1 LESSPYSQQYRIGQ
15 PLNIELLYKFK
26 GVNPQTGIYEFEDT
40 NKDGRISFP
49 EDQQT
54 LVDLNPQYYGGIQ
67 NQLSYKRLTLD
78 FLFQFVKQKNR
89 NYPMGPAG
97 TMSNQQERMVNSWQ
111 QPGDTAPYQ
120 IYTTG
125 YNNDALIG
133 DSLYGESDAAIS
145 DASFIRLKNIALTY
159 DVPLTLKQTQ
169 FKIILQGQNLLTF
182 TSYKDGDPEFTSYG
196 FLPPLKVISAGVQL
210 TF

>member
-1 LESSPYSQQYRIGQ
+1 
-15 PLNIELLYKFK
+15 
-26 GVNPQTGIYEFEDT
+26 
-40 NKDGRISFP
+40 
-49 EDQQT
+49 
-54 LVDLNPQYYGGIQ
+54 
-67 NQLSYKRLTLD
+67 
-78 FLFQFVKQKNR
+78 
-89 NYPMGPAG
+89 MGPAG
-97 TMSNQQERMVNSWQ
+97 TMSNQQKRMVNSWQ

-133 DSLYGESDAAIS
+133 DSLYAESDAAIT

-159 DVPLTLKQTQ
+159 DVPLSLKQAQ
-169 FKIILQGQNLLTF
+169 FKIMLQGQNLLTF
-182 TSYKDGDPEFTSYG
+182 TPYKDGDPEFTSYG